1 MGAVAVTADGPRRS
15 AAAMARCECGT
26 WPPAASRRRS
36 PANRRGL
43 THLADLTEAQRDQ
56 AMARWQ
62 VLLIRDQHGHSSLAV
77 TDREACTAASGTGS
91 ARPLPSPIS
100 AVFNG

>member
-1 MGAVAVTADGPRRS
+1 MRVWDL
-15 AAAMARCECGT
+15 AAGREQATLTGH
-26 WPPAASRRRS
+26 
-36 PANRRGL
+36 NRRGL

-100 AVFNG
+100 AAFNG